1 MNLRD
6 KFLRWRIWRVIK
18 KNSKKAKIYSVG
30 YITDDNGE
38 KTEIKAINVTNLIP
52 QKLYANNLSNSD
64 LKEILDDLII
74 KKEEAK

>member
-1 MNLRD
+1 MNLRE
-6 KFLRWRIWRVIK
+6 KFLRWRIWQIIK

-30 YITDDNGE
+30 YITDTNGE
-38 KTEIKAINVTNLIP
+38 KTEIKAINMTNLIP

-74 KKEEAK
+74 KKGGK

>member
-18 KNSKKAKIYSVG
+18 NSKKAKIYSVG
-30 YITDDNGE
+30 HITDDNGE
-38 KTEIKAINVTNLIP
+38 KTEIKAINMTNLIP
-52 QKLYANNLSNSD
+52 HKLYANNLSNSD

-74 KKEEAK
+74 KKEVEK

>member
-30 YITDDNGE
+30 YITDTNGE
-38 KTEIKAINVTNLIP
+38 KTEIKAINMTNLIP
-52 QKLYANNLSNSD
+52 QKLYRPSLTKH
-64 LKEILDDLII
+64 LFQHY
-74 KKEEAK
+74 